1 MGAAGNVRKDR
12 WTMTLA
18 RRKTLVISALLAIIV
33 LANFGNLARWLDRA
47 GVISWAQGLRHE
59 YVTGTAL
66 TIIAVLL
73 VLIVPQARIFIIG
86 RGAQSR
92 CRVCEGVLDR
102 PGRYCPTC
110 GSRI

>member
-1 MGAAGNVRKDR
+1 
-12 WTMTLA
+12 MTIKS
-18 RRKTLVISALLAIIV
+18 RRLIVIAPVASIML
-33 LANFGNLARWLDRA
+33 LANFLALGESLDRF
-47 GVISWAQGLRHE
+47 GVIGWAQGLRHE
-59 YVTGTAL
+59 YLTGTAL

-73 VLIVPQARIFIIG
+73 VLIVPQSRIFIIR

-92 CRVCEGVLDR
+92 CRVCDSVLDR